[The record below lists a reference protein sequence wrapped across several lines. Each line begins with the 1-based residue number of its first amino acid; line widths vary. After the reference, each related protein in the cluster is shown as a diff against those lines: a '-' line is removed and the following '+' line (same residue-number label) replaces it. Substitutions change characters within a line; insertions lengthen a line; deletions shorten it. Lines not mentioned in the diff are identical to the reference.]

1 MLARLGIGGGAR
13 SSFIFAG
20 ALVRVRPGPELGA
33 RSAFMFAGVLVGVR
47 GGRGVR
53 GPPLGLRSYGIVGE
67 RLKESTDR
75 RRAAVSES

>member
-1 MLARLGIGGGAR
+1 
-13 SSFIFAG
+13 
-20 ALVRVRPGPELGA
+20 
-33 RSAFMFAGVLVGVR
+33 MFAGVLVGVR

-75 RRAAVSES
+75 RRAALSESCELIRLGGRGRRGRGEK